1 MKKQSFF
8 PFVKSLILI
17 MIIPIASFGQSG
29 VKPVD
34 SHDVFNHF
42 NKLYQIDARL
52 VNGDFYNTP
61 SISKA
66 TGHPFFISSD
76 WKNGSVSMEGVVFEN
91 LQLRYDISSGLII
104 LNTAGFTNTAV
115 QLVLKKDRID
125 YFTMDGNLFQAYP
138 DDDPMTGIR
147 FCQVLEEGAID
158 FVLIRSKNLK
168 VTTTGRS
175 DFAYQTKQSRIIR
188 IGDELHPYL
197 SRHSLI
203 KLYPDLKPDLRLFLK
218 ENRLRF
224 KKMSNNEHARFVKYC
239 NSLIES
245 SQ

>member
-1 MKKQSFF
+1 M
-8 PFVKSLILI
+8 
-17 MIIPIASFGQSG
+17 MIIPITSYGQSAA
-29 VKPVD
+29 KPVD
-34 SHDVFNHF
+34 SHDVFSHF
-42 NKLYQIDARL
+42 DKLYQIDSRL

-66 TGHPFFISSD
+66 AGHPFFISPE
-76 WKNGSVSMEGVVFEN
+76 WKNGTVAMEGVVFAD

-125 YFTMDGNLFQAYP
+125 YFTMDGDLFQPYP
-138 DDDPMTGIR
+138 NDDPMTGIR
-147 FCQVLEEGAID
+147 FCQVLEEGTID

-175 DFAYQTKQSRIIR
+175 DFAYQTKQSQTLR

-197 SRHSLI
+197 GRHSLI
-203 KLYPDLKPDLRLFLK
+203 KLYPDLKTELRLYLK
-218 ENRLRF
+218 ENRLRL
-224 KKMSNNEHARFVKYC
+224 KKMSIVEHAGLVKYC
-239 NSLIES
+239 NSLIEN